1 MTVDRTA
8 LIREFND
15 ALRIRGIGGQI
26 VLTAGVAALGQQ
38 AVARIFRAL
47 KAFDQF
53 DEDNDPYGEHDFAA
67 LRVGD
72 IRVMY
77 KIDYYN
83 RTMDGLSPDP
93 SDPALTIRVM
103 TVMLPEEY

>member
-1 MTVDRTA
+1 MTADKVARV
-8 LIREFND
+8 RELND

-26 VLTAGVAALGQQ
+26 VLTAGVVALGEV
-38 AVARIFRAL
+38 AVASIFRAL
-47 KAFDQF
+47 KTFDQF

-72 IRVMY
+72 IRVVY

-83 RTMDGLSPDP
+83 LTMDGLSPAP

-103 TVMLPEEY
+103 TVLLPEEY